1 MPVVLR
7 VGPYRF
13 FWYSADRSE
22 PAHVHVERDEKTAKF
37 WLSPLKLA
45 ENNRFALHELRRI
58 EGIIRDHHDE
68 LMRKWNAKT

>member
-13 FWYSADRSE
+13 FWYSADTSE

-37 WLSPLKLA
+37 WLQPLRLA
-45 ENNRFALHELRRI
+45 RSNGFALQELRRI
-58 EGIIRDHHDE
+58 ERIVRLHHDE
-68 LMRKWNAKT
+68 LMRKWNA